1 MIDPGPFGAAG
12 RFYRGNLHTHCT
24 RSDGALAMEQVI
36 QAYRDAGYDFVSLTD
51 HFMERFGYPV
61 TDTRAFQ
68 GSSFTTILGA
78 ELHAPALE
86 NGERWHIL
94 ANGLPLDFEP
104 TGPDETGAELAARAR
119 RAGAFVSIAHPA
131 WYGLSLKDARSL
143 AMADAVEVY
152 NHSCAL
158 ETDRGDGWYI
168 LDALSAEGRQLSA
181 IATDDAHFKDPD
193 GFGGWV
199 NVKADRLAPDALL
212 SALKAG
218 HFYASQGPEIFDLSV
233 DSEAIEVVSSP
244 VRVVST
250 VGQGAA
256 AVHKIGDGLTRV
268 RLSRERLQS
277 SSYFRIVIIDHHGR
291 RAWTNPLFEG

>member
-1 MIDPGPFGAAG
+1 MIDPGPFGVAG

-24 RSDGALAMEQVI
+24 HSDGALPMEQVI
-36 QAYRDAGYDFVSLTD
+36 RAYRDAGYDFISLTD
-51 HFMERFGYPV
+51 HFMERFGYPI
-61 TDTRAFQ
+61 TDSTAFQ
-68 GSSFTTILGA
+68 GRDFTTIIGA

-104 TGPDETGAELAARAR
+104 NGPEETGVELGARAH

-131 WYGLSLKDARSL
+131 WYGLSLNDARSL
-143 AMADAVEVY
+143 GTAHAVEVY
-152 NHSCAL
+152 NHGCAL

-168 LDALSAEGRQLSA
+168 LDALSAEGRPLSA
-181 IATDDAHFKDPD
+181 IATDDAHFKTPD

-199 NVKADRLAPDALL
+199 QVKADGLTPEALL

-218 HFYASQGPEIFDLSV
+218 HFYSSQGPEIFNLSI
-233 DSEAIEVVSSP
+233 DSETIEIVSSP
-244 VRVVST
+244 VRVVSAL
-250 VGQGAA
+250 GEGSA

-268 RLSRERLQS
+268 RLSRERLQF
-277 SSYFRIVIIDHHGR
+277 SSYLRVVLIDHHGQ
-291 RAWTNPLFEG
+291 RAWTNPMVEG